1 MKSLI
6 LMVLLVVC
14 VVGTAP
20 AQLIPTMTSSNTP
33 SGLATSS
40 SVTNGPAQ
48 PYYAFTVT
56 NVWGPG
62 VSLNTP
68 FLTNGFIE
76 YQFPSAVTVNAFSG
90 YFSCQMSYY
99 GSLTNTANMVF
110 SSSPD
115 GSSWTPLA
123 SNIVQN
129 TTTTGSLPSSPAFI
143 SNAIPVTTA
152 AYFKWAFTAPTY
164 TVGTNVFNMLYFA
177 NNAQLYGTTNT
188 LAMVPILSPSLQFWT
203 TNGGS
208 ASLNVQGVCASNNV
222 VMVTLNS
229 NVVFQSNPTAFVDTL
244 WRIQGSFQMDNSNN
258 LSTSV
263 TMIGADGL
271 QPQFFTFTNQNPT
284 NFNFSIG
291 TSPTGNTNLTINT
304 LTITAGQGISG
315 AQPIY
320 QWPAM
325 GGGTNGINGTNGAPG
340 TNMVTAYNLTNAV
353 LSSRFYTLLSSNY
366 FVFTGSNDLGTFP
379 QLQSAK
385 ITTPMIG
392 AVGLSPGSNAV
403 ENLFGTTNGGAS
415 WFGISSLVTVNITNS
430 IHLAV
435 VGDSNSAPGS
445 VFLQGVDHPEL
456 VGRTNTWDGQYYQ
469 FPDAIGAFD
478 AVNLETANALIA
490 NALNGN
496 FVTSTD
502 TNQVSHAT
510 LTEFGNQVVDV
521 SYNYSILPNN
531 LSVSGTNLL
540 LKIVQTNLTT
550 GWTLQYSTNLNLKY
564 QWLTFTNYTTS
575 TSGSPAVVTFTIPIN
590 KTQAQIFL
598 VPRGNG
604 LVSMTVTPP
613 LGMLGGAYYPSNSW
627 SLFAVTNG
635 MANMSFKEVNSNGVT
650 MLMVYM
656 SNGVP
661 YFKAL
666 WP

>member
-1 MKSLI
+1 MKTLI
-6 LMVLLVVC
+6 LILLLIVAVS
-14 VVGTAP
+14 AP

-33 SGLATSS
+33 SGLAYASS
-40 SVTNGPAQ
+40 SFYTNSYL
-48 PYYAFTVT
+48 PY
-56 NVWGPG
+56 
-62 VSLNTP
+62 S
-68 FLTNGFIE
+68 
-76 YQFPSAVTVNAFSG
+76 AFSG
-90 YFSCQMSYY
+90 GSWISGVGTTNWIAYDFGFSVIV
-99 GSLTNTANMVF
+99 TNATGTACGI
-110 SSSPD
+110 SSSNVFYIQASTD
-115 GSSWTPLA
+115 GATWQGVATNLLVTCGYGGVFTNSFA
-123 SNIVQN
+123 
-129 TTTTGSLPSSPAFI
+129 
-143 SNAIPVTTA
+143 PVVA
-152 AYFKWAFTAPTY
+152 RYFRWFLIN
-164 TVGTNVFNMLYFA
+164 GTNNQTVSTAYL
-177 NNAQLYGTTNT
+177 QLYGTTNPPSIN
-188 LAMVPILSPSLQFWT
+188 PIISAPPLQFWT

-222 VMVTLNS
+222 VLITLNS

-263 TMIGADGL
+263 TMTGADGL
-271 QPQFFTFTNQNPT
+271 QPQFYTFTNQNPT
-284 NFNFSIG
+284 NFFFVIG
-291 TSPTGNTNLTINT
+291 TSPAGSTNLTINT

-315 AQPIY
+315 TQPIY
-320 QWPAM
+320 QWPAT

-366 FVFTGSNDLGTFP
+366 FVFNGSNDLGTFP
-379 QLQSAK
+379 QLQSASL
-385 ITTPMIG
+385 TVPNVG
-392 AVGLSPGSNAV
+392 GGGLSPGTNSGLSPGTNIN
-403 ENLFGTTNGGAS
+403 ETLMGTTNGGTS
-415 WFGISSLVTVNITNS
+415 WFSITTGSARNLNITNS

-478 AVNLETANALIA
+478 AVNLETANALIT
-490 NALNGN
+490 NAINGN

-502 TNQVSHAT
+502 TNQVAHAT

-575 TSGSPAVVTFTIPIN
+575 TSGSPAVVTFTIPIQ

-604 LVSMTVTPP
+604 LLSMTITPP
-613 LGMLGGAYYPSNSW
+613 LGMLGGAYFPSNSW

-650 MLMVYM
+650 ILMVFM